1 MMDFDSEDELEVS
14 SGGNP
19 AAAAAAAA
27 APAPTAAADDDSDD
41 DFLNDDPL
49 GLSTQEPVA
58 ATLSTS
64 PAGAASEAIENI
76 LLGRDPAAAL
86 ERATA
91 SATVAAAAAAA
102 ASSNSSGEESTAA
115 AAAAAAAVVKK
126 GKLKRRERA
135 QMLKT
140 QDIIRNR
147 GLIAKGDMSDD
158 EFANMTED
166 GTVVKDKSP
175 YIKPGYLMWHRK
187 FPCRIIPDD

>member
-1 MMDFDSEDELEVS
+1 
-14 SGGNP
+14 
-19 AAAAAAAA
+19 
-27 APAPTAAADDDSDD
+27 
-41 DFLNDDPL
+41 
-49 GLSTQEPVA
+49 VA

-64 PAGAASEAIENI
+64 PAGSASEAIENI

-86 ERATA
+86 EQATA
-91 SATVAAAAAAA
+91 AVSAAAAAAA
-102 ASSNSSGEESTAA
+102 AAAGSNSSGEESTA

-158 EFANMTED
+158 EFATITED
-166 GTVVKDKSP
+166 GTVVKDKV
-175 YIKPGYLMWHRK
+175 R
-187 FPCRIIPDD
+187 